1 MVLRRSADL
10 AASDPSYRL
19 GKKDTKATMDAIF
32 LFEKCKEH
40 GLQIGDVKMVAC
52 CGNMLLKVHMLW
64 TSADPHREINQD
76 SDEHDT
82 EIISI
87 QPTKDGFRVYPSSDR
102 SSSSKAQPASDK
114 AQPASDKA
122 QPASG
127 KAQPQAASSK
137 SQFTFG
143 ALQSAFGKAQPA
155 SGKAQPASGKS
166 SVTFQTSDPP
176 QRGGTFRARPDLFVI
191 TSSGCPFARK
201 LRALISMM
209 DQKGSISDRYQII
222 IRDVG
227 DQGVRAMMKEQGN
240 HDGSVP
246 MMYRTDNNSTVIG
259 LISQA
264 ELAEFLDL

>member
-1 MVLRRSADL
+1 
-10 AASDPSYRL
+10 
-19 GKKDTKATMDAIF
+19 MDAIF

-122 QPASG
+122 QPASDKAQPASG

-143 ALQSAFGKAQPA
+143 ALQSAFGKAQPASGKAQPA